1 MQKAER
7 IAAGSI
13 GIGFVVLGLK
23 LVAWRITGSA
33 ALFSDG
39 VESVVNVVTAVVALF
54 ALKLSA
60 RPADDNHQYGHHKV
74 EFLSAVVEGVLIVV
88 AALEIIQH
96 AWLAFRHPEPLE
108 DLGFGM
114 AVNFAATLINLGWA
128 QLLLRTGRKIRSP
141 ALAGDGRHLM
151 SDVATSTG
159 VLAGVGMVWFTGVP
173 WLDPLL
179 AALTACYILVAGMLL
194 IRDSVGGLMDAAPA
208 AAVVARVREI
218 VASEAKG
225 ALEAHDFRMRTAG
238 PRSFLEFHLVVPGT
252 MTVEEAHAIC
262 DRVEAALEA
271 ETEGLLTSIHVEPEV
286 KAKHE
291 GVRVL

>member
-13 GIGFVVLGLK
+13 GIGFVVLALK
-23 LVAWRITGSA
+23 LAAWRITGSA

-54 ALKLSA
+54 ALHLSA

-74 EFLSAVVEGVLIVV
+74 EFLSAVMEGVLIVL
-88 AALEIIQH
+88 AAVEILQH
-96 AWLAFRHPEPLE
+96 AWLAFRHPQPLA
-108 DLGFGM
+108 DLGLGM
-114 AVNFAATLINLGWA
+114 AVNLAATLINFGWA
-128 QLLLRTGRKIRSP
+128 QLLLHTGRKIRSP
-141 ALAGDGRHLM
+141 ALTGDGRHLM

-159 VLAGVGMVWFTGVP
+159 ILGGVGLVWLTGVL
-173 WLDPLL
+173 WLDPAL
-179 AALTACYILVAGMLL
+179 AALTAGYILVAGILL

-208 AAVVARVREI
+208 PRVVRRVREI

-225 ALEAHDFRMRTAG
+225 ALEAHDFRMRQAG
-238 PRSFLEFHLVVPGT
+238 PRSFLEFHLVVPGA
-252 MTVEEAHAIC
+252 MSVEDAHAIC
-262 DRVEAALEA
+262 DRVEAALQA
-271 ETEGLLTSIHVEPEV
+271 ESEGLLISIHVEPEE